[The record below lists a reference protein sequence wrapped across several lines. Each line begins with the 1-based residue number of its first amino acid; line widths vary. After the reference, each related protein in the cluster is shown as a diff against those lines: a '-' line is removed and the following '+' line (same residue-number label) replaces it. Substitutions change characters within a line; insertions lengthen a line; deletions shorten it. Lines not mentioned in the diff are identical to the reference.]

1 MKIAAIDAIH
11 LRIEDPNTG
20 LFDGSY
26 DDCVIVVTTDTGL
39 TGIGEVESF
48 SPAIVA
54 LVEGPSSHAHAM
66 CLRDILVGETL
77 DDPRRLWKKVYE
89 ATDYVGRR
97 GIAMHALGGV
107 DIALWDL
114 HGQALG
120 LPIHAL
126 LGGKRRDR
134 LPAYGTI
141 YPLERTPEGVREQ
154 VRAAQGMNLRH
165 YKLVADAWWLDDLGH
180 TRQLLRAAR
189 EQAGPDARLI
199 IDAALA
205 YRTAAE
211 GLSLYPLY
219 REIGIWFLEAP
230 LPLDDLDGH
239 AEMAAHGLPLG
250 VGDLG
255 LTHVDEFVGFMER
268 GGCSICQPDITM
280 VGGFTGIE
288 RIAAAADARGRRVIT
303 HGYKTNIEIAA
314 NLHFLAARPQE
325 EILEFSTSRSPI
337 RWETTRERLPV
348 EPDGCVRVPDRP
360 GLGVTLDLDFAKANT
375 RSATASR

>member
-141 YPLERTPEGVREQ
+141 YPLERTPEG
-154 VRAAQGMNLRH
+154 
-165 YKLVADAWWLDDLGH
+165 
-180 TRQLLRAAR
+180 
-189 EQAGPDARLI
+189 
-199 IDAALA
+199 
-205 YRTAAE
+205 
-211 GLSLYPLY
+211 
-219 REIGIWFLEAP
+219 EIGR
-230 LPLDDLDGH
+230 
-239 AEMAAHGLPLG
+239 AH
-250 VGDLG
+250 V
-255 LTHVDEFVGFMER
+255 
-268 GGCSICQPDITM
+268 
-280 VGGFTGIE
+280 
-288 RIAAAADARGRRVIT
+288 
-303 HGYKTNIEIAA
+303 
-314 NLHFLAARPQE
+314 
-325 EILEFSTSRSPI
+325 
-337 RWETTRERLPV
+337 
-348 EPDGCVRVPDRP
+348 
-360 GLGVTLDLDFAKANT
+360 
-375 RSATASR
+375 